1 LKQINRILVGLAVL
15 FVLGFLANVC
25 DDYRRGRWEDRAER
39 AEQSARVQQERADY
53 FRLRFQADSARAD
66 SLAENAR
73 ERGRQVKSRVAAVR
87 AVVAPDTCAPFVAQR
102 DSIIDEQD
110 SVIGT
115 WERAYDASLRAIG
128 DLKLSNEALQV
139 RGDTLAAALS
149 ARPKPRSRLIPSPG
163 AGVFTGLCRDLEGNV
178 EPCYGA
184 GVTLSWK
191 F

>member
-39 AEQSARVQQERADY
+39 AEQS
-53 FRLRFQADSARAD
+53 
-66 SLAENAR
+66 AR